1 MDLLV
6 SNNVLKE
13 DK

>member
-1 MDLLV
+1 M
-6 SNNVLKE
+6 NVLKE